1 MNKNKLSKSRRQ
13 SVRMK
18 IKPQSSRFRLS
29 VFRSN
34 KHIYAQIIDEN
45 LGKTLVSASDM
56 EKSSDD
62 KSSSIK
68 DNKSI
73 GLRLAQK
80 AIKNKIEKVYFD
92 RGQCTYHGRIKELAD
107 GAREGGLIF

>member
-1 MNKNKLSKSRRQ
+1 MNKKKLSKSRHQ
-13 SVRMK
+13 TVRMK
-18 IKPQSSRFRLS
+18 IKPRSSRFRLS

-45 LGKTLVSASDM
+45 IGKTLVSASDI
-56 EKSSDD
+56 ENVTDSKFPNT
-62 KSSSIK
+62 K

-80 AIKNKIEKVYFD
+80 AIKNNIEKVYFD
-92 RGQCTYHGRIKELAD
+92 RGKCTYHGRIKELAD

>member
-1 MNKNKLSKSRRQ
+1 MNKKNFSKSRHQ

-18 IKPQSSRFRLS
+18 IKPRSSRFRLS

-45 LGKTLVSASDM
+45 IGKTLVSASDI
-56 EKSSDD
+56 ENVTDAKSSNT
-62 KSSSIK
+62 K
-68 DNKSI
+68 DNKNI

-80 AIKNKIEKVYFD
+80 AMKNNIEKVYFD
-92 RGQCTYHGRIKELAD
+92 RGKCTYHGRIKELAE

>member
-1 MNKNKLSKSRRQ
+1 MNNNKLSKSRHQ

-18 IKPQSSRFRLS
+18 IKPRSSRFRLS

-45 LGKTLVSASDM
+45 LGKTLVSASDI
-56 EKSSDD
+56 EKSADT
-62 KSSSIK
+62 KSSNTK

-80 AIKNKIEKVYFD
+80 AVKNKIEKVYFD
-92 RGQCTYHGRIKELAD
+92 RGKCTYHGRIKELAD